1 MLCEVSGVT
10 PAWSSV
16 PCLGN
21 GAVIH
26 GLRELSQWSEPGE
39 SGTGESCLQR
49 LHLLF
54 LAVPHPNPWQPRK
67 CGLSSGYLSTLPTG
81 AAFMLQAPSSAVGSH
96 QLYDCIDCLPQLD
109 LQNISAWPLQC
120 RTACSS
126 MGVIRVPRGNGGSLG
141 GVFWSMEKPVGR
153 DSRE

>member
-26 GLRELSQWSEPGE
+26 GLGELSQWSESGE

-54 LAVPHPNPWQPRK
+54 LALPHPNPWQPRK
-67 CGLSSGYLSTLPTG
+67 CGLSSGYLSALPTG
-81 AAFMLQAPSSAVGSH
+81 AASMLQAPSSAVGSH
-96 QLYDCIDCLPQLD
+96 QLYDCIDFAATGPTKYFSMATAMPYGLQLY
-109 LQNISAWPLQC
+109 
-120 RTACSS
+120 
-126 MGVIRVPRGNGGSLG
+126 GGY
-141 GVFWSMEKPVGR
+141 
-153 DSRE
+153 